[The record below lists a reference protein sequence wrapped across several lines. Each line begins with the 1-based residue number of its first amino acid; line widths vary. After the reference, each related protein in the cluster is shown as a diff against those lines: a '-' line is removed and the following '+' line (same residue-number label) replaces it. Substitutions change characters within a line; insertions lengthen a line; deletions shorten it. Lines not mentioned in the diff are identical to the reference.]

1 MSFTRFHDDPN
12 RIKKQVEESITG
24 CNYMLN
30 TPGQGIDLPF
40 FEDPQLRL
48 QKWGSN
54 LRTNTINLESDL
66 LGMTRPTNRD
76 HLTKNDYQRNKA
88 HSTQKYY
95 KNQQPIV
102 DESRASHPAWM
113 YKDLEQT
120 RWEKPLLNP
129 LNGLEKGFH
138 ENIQTRILEKDSH
151 TTKIPFVNGINQNN
165 YYLTGNSICISG
177 NEDTCP
183 GTLYSGKMN
192 NAKK

>member
-30 TPGQGIDLPF
+30 TPGQGVDLPF

-66 LGMTRPTNRD
+66 LGMTRLTNRD

-88 HSTQKYY
+88 DSTQKYY

-120 RWEKPLLNP
+120 RWEYPYQKQLTDS
-129 LNGLEKGFH
+129 EIKF
-138 ENIQTRILEKDSH
+138 ENNVDSRMLEKDNHKPSVPM
-151 TTKIPFVNGINQNN
+151 INNVND
-165 YYLTGNSICISG
+165 YYLTNHSICMNNG
-177 NEDTCP
+177 NICP
-183 GTLYSGKMN
+183 GTLYRNEMM
-192 NAKK
+192 